1 MHIVLTGYLSISQS
15 DKDCPVW

>member
-15 DKDCPVW
+15 DKDCAVW